1 MKQME
6 AQKWK
11 DACSQLEKQLKELQA
26 ALSPSPSRVRM
37 SFLLNH
43 KCIHYTYVCTALSF
57 YCITCTNFYSDYSRE
72 KTACC

>member
-11 DACSQLEKQLKELQA
+11 DVCSQLEKQLKELQA
-26 ALSPSPSRVRM
+26 ALSPSPSRVRI

-43 KCIHYTYVCTALSF
+43 KCTSYVVMYVQHDAKLILHT
-57 YCITCTNFYSDYSRE
+57 I
-72 KTACC
+72 